1 MSPKAATEASETA
14 ATAVSANE
22 KKTKTPLKSAPPP
35 WHTVATVG
43 AMLSI
48 FSLLLPS
55 WQEIDKVAVVENFT
69 HVVFPDLMNVYTI
82 VYVRLL
88 VALSIWSLSFY
99 LVFIYEGW
107 DQFTSYLPA
116 SKLISVPNRLSG
128 YKTMMPFTSLSW
140 NLLGLSFSLN
150 AYIGYQAAA
159 GHAVDQWVL
168 RAAVICWDIA
178 APFTL
183 LVAAVVRYA
192 IWPAVLRKTGFTE
205 GLKHWRNVS

>member
-1 MSPKAATEASETA
+1 MSPNATTAVAENAASPADEKIKAA
-14 ATAVSANE
+14 
-22 KKTKTPLKSAPPP
+22 LKSAPPP

-43 AMLSI
+43 AMLGI

-55 WQEIDKVAVVENFT
+55 WQEIDQVAKVENFT
-69 HVVFPDLMNVYTI
+69 NVVFPEWMNIYTI

-88 VALSIWSLSFY
+88 VALSIWTLSFY

-140 NLLGLSFSLN
+140 NLLGLSFTLN
-150 AYIGYQAAA
+150 AYIGYQGAA
-159 GHAVDQWVL
+159 GQAVDQWVL
-168 RAAVICWDIA
+168 RAAVIVWDIA

-205 GLKHWRNVS
+205 GLKAFRNVS